1 MKKFLKV
8 TMPIVLAILVIA
20 SLIWYLFVYDRDF
33 TRDSLLTLA
42 RYSETQ
48 GNHTLATWFYNIAY
62 TQSGNDDAV
71 AIELAQQY
79 KASGNYTKAEYTLS
93 NAIKDGGGIDLY
105 IALCKTYVEQDKLLD
120 AVNMLDSVT
129 RPDIA
134 QQLQTLRPSAPIALP
149 APGFYNQYISVTIA
163 APHGKI
169 YASTKGQYPSVNDAQ
184 YSEPLA
190 LTDGE
195 NKVYTVAIAD
205 NGLVSPLAVHGYTIG
220 GVVKE
225 LNFADSAIEASI
237 RQHLN
242 VSENKQ
248 LYTNDLW
255 TIKEYTVPE
264 KATDLSDLANL
275 AFIEKLTIDPNKSV
289 NINFLSSL
297 TTLIELKI
305 NNVTISQEQLQM
317 IGALP
322 NLKKL
327 MLTNCSIT
335 SLAPLESSTSLVHL
349 DVSNN
354 TIRDLSPIRGLQNLQ
369 ELNLSHNAV
378 VDITPLGSLSSIKQ
392 LDISYNALTSLAP
405 LSTCT
410 TLISIN
416 ADVNKINTL
425 GPLESLTQ
433 LKIFSAENNQ
443 LSNISD
449 LAKCTNLEELNIS
462 RNSISDIKMLASLV
476 RLTSLKFSNNTVK
489 ELPAFPKDCALV
501 TIDGSNNSIT
511 KLDKLK
517 GLKHL
522 NFVNMDYNKKLS
534 SVKPLADCPLLVQVD
549 VYGTKVKD
557 ASALTKLNIIVNYKP
572 V

>member
-1 MKKFLKV
+1 MKKFLKIAL
-8 TMPIVLAILVIA
+8 PIILTILVIA

-33 TRDSLLTLA
+33 TRDSLLTMA
-42 RYSETQ
+42 RHSETQ

-62 TQSGNDDAV
+62 AQSGNEDAV

-134 QQLQTLRPSAPIALP
+134 QQLQQLRPSAPTALP
-149 APGFYNQYISVTIA
+149 VPGFYNQYISVTID
-163 APHGKI
+163 APSGKI
-169 YASTKGQYPSVNDAQ
+169 YANAKGQYPSINDAQ

-205 NGLVSPLAVHGYTIG
+205 NGLVSPLAVHGYMIG
-220 GVVKE
+220 GVVEE
-225 LNFADSAIEASI
+225 LNFADSVIDTSI
-237 RQHLN
+237 RQLLN
-242 VSENKQ
+242 ISENKQ

-255 TIKEYTVPE
+255 SIKEYTVPE
-264 KATDLSDLANL
+264 KATGLSELANL
-275 AFIEKLTIDPNKSV
+275 AFIEKLTINPKNSV
-289 NINFLSSL
+289 DVSFLSSL
-297 TTLIELKI
+297 TTLIELNI
-305 NNVTISQEQLQM
+305 NNVTISPEQLQM

-322 NLKKL
+322 QLKKL
-327 MLTNCSIT
+327 TLTNCNIAT
-335 SLAPLESSTSLVHL
+335 LTPLQNATNLVYL

-354 TIRDLSPIRGLQNLQ
+354 TIRDLSPLSGLQNLQ

-378 VDITPLGSLSSIKQ
+378 IDLTPLNSLSGIKQ
-392 LDISYNALTSLAP
+392 LDISYNAITSLAP
-405 LSTCT
+405 LSKCT
-410 TLISIN
+410 TLISVN
-416 ADVNKINTL
+416 ADVNKIDTL
-425 GPLESLTQ
+425 GSFESLSQ
-433 LKIFSAENNQ
+433 LKFFSAESNQ
-443 LSNISD
+443 LSNIAV
-449 LAKCTNLEELNIS
+449 LAECTNLEELNIS
-462 RNSISDIKMLASLV
+462 RNSISEIKMLASLV
-476 RLTSLKFSNNTVK
+476 KLTSLKFSNNAVK

-501 TIDGSNNSIT
+501 TIDGSSNSIT

-522 NFVNMDYNKKLS
+522 NFVNMDYNKKIS

-557 ASALTKLNIIVNYKP
+557 ASALTSLNIIVNYKP

>member
-1 MKKFLKV
+1 MKKFLKIAL
-8 TMPIVLAILVIA
+8 PIILTILVIA

-33 TRDSLLTLA
+33 TRDSLLTMA
-42 RYSETQ
+42 RHSETQ

-62 TQSGNDDAV
+62 AQSGNEDAV

-134 QQLQTLRPSAPIALP
+134 QQLQQLRPSAPTALP
-149 APGFYNQYISVTIA
+149 VPGFYNQYISVTID
-163 APHGKI
+163 APSGKI
-169 YASTKGQYPSVNDAQ
+169 YANAKGQYPSINDAQ
-184 YSEPLA
+184 YSKPLA

-205 NGLVSPLAVHGYTIG
+205 NGLVSPLAVHGYMIG
-220 GVVKE
+220 GVVEE
-225 LNFADSAIEASI
+225 LNFADSVIDTSI
-237 RQHLN
+237 RQLLN
-242 VSENKQ
+242 ISENKQ

-255 TIKEYTVPE
+255 SIKEYTVPE
-264 KATDLSDLANL
+264 NATGLSELANL
-275 AFIEKLTIDPNKSV
+275 AFIEKLTINPKNSV
-289 NINFLSSL
+289 DVSFLSSL
-297 TTLIELKI
+297 TTLIELNI
-305 NNVTISQEQLQM
+305 NNVTISLEQLQM

-322 NLKKL
+322 QLKKL
-327 MLTNCSIT
+327 TLTNCNIAT
-335 SLAPLESSTSLVHL
+335 LTPLQNATNLVYL

-354 TIRDLSPIRGLQNLQ
+354 TIRDLSPLSSLQNLQ

-378 VDITPLGSLSSIKQ
+378 IDLTPLNSLSGIKQ
-392 LDISYNALTSLAP
+392 LDISYNAITSLAP
-405 LSTCT
+405 LSKCT
-410 TLISIN
+410 TLISVN
-416 ADVNKINTL
+416 ADVNKIDTL
-425 GPLESLTQ
+425 GSFESLSQ
-433 LKIFSAENNQ
+433 LKFFSAESNQ
-443 LSNISD
+443 LSNIAV
-449 LAKCTNLEELNIS
+449 LAECTNLEELNIS
-462 RNSISDIKMLASLV
+462 RNSISEIKMLASLV
-476 RLTSLKFSNNTVK
+476 KLTSLKFSNNAVK

-501 TIDGSNNSIT
+501 TIDGSSNSIT

-517 GLKHL
+517 GLKQL
-522 NFVNMDYNKKLS
+522 NFVNMDYNKKIS

-557 ASALTKLNIIVNYKP
+557 ASALTSLNIIVNYKP